1 MLQFFKIEIA
11 NYCYEV
17 NTEDAAKVKELS
29 TAVEAANA
37 QVCEDDETTKELAA
51 AMRLAAAAAVRV
63 GQAES

>member
-17 NTEDAAKVKELS
+17 NTEDAAKVKDLS
-29 TAVEAANA
+29 TVGKAANA
-37 QVCEDDETTKELAA
+37 QVCKEDETTKELAV
-51 AMRLAAAAAVRV
+51 AMRLATAAAVRV